1 MDAANA
7 LLNGLSGE
15 KTRWTAQLENF
26 ADTIAHLV
34 GDVALACAFVSY
46 CVEVQTDATSH
57 CVDPACGWNWD
68 EPLQLL
74 QAPAPSASAYLPT
87 AQLVQLWPMPAGLNW
102 PAAQATQLPA
112 SEPPH
117 AVWYFPAEQ
126 W

>member
-1 MDAANA
+1 VPAAFDSYCA
-7 LLNGLSGE
+7 LSHTVCE
-15 KTRWTAQLENF
+15 AHTRF
-26 ADTIAHLV
+26 DDGV
-34 GDVALACAFVSY
+34 GAFVSY

-68 EPLQLL
+68 APLQLL

-102 PAAQATQLPA
+102 PAGQATQLPA

-117 AVWYFPAEQ
+117 AV
-126 W
+126 